1 MKKEIKTVASEE
13 VVTAINGEKVNEF
26 NLQQVLDG
34 EVEFSDIVDKTAFF
48 LACLDKNKERMKGS
62 ENYNRTELEFYNDA
76 IFALVAEQRILQEVV
91 NCAVKKIADLE
102 MLNLQRELTEEEK
115 DVKLNFKKLLQTTTD
130 KLIDTK
136 DKINLI
142 LKDYTTTFKFVN
154 K

>member
-1 MKKEIKTVASEE
+1 MNTEMKSIGSEE
-13 VVTAINGEKVNEF
+13 IVTAINGKKVNEF

-34 EVEFSDIVDKTAFF
+34 EVEFSDIVDKIVFY

-76 IFALVAEQRILQEVV
+76 IYSLVTKQRIQQEVV
-91 NCAVKKIADLE
+91 NCVVKKIADLE

-130 KLIDTK
+130 GLINTK

-142 LKDYTTTFKFVN
+142 LKGYTTTFKFVN
-154 K
+154 E